1 MLRRSKSIL
10 QIYEETKQYDLVITN
25 DAPLATGLNKL
36 IEKPRLEY
44 FAMTP
49 KQIASKYAV
58 TIYDKLY
65 TKAEIILEITKKT
78 GRSLPEVHQSIEKIF
93 DVWNNT
99 GLIESCELY
108 LMQGEKEFLPLLKQ
122 YPSVELAMEEFNEDY
137 FGNKNIAVAG
147 FELFTELDRQVLPKR
162 NLFTQN
168 ISLFTDEEL
177 KIEKTYIFSSANDL
191 INSTVSII
199 NSENADETAIIL
211 NNESD
216 YLEILKTR
224 LNEKGIICEIRSM
237 ISDDKD
243 TRNFLSFIDA
253 SFSSSDLKVK
263 DILFLETFPDLK
275 IDRKHS
281 QYYLSGYLKNIN
293 PQAALKDICGI
304 MSSIEKYTYSS
315 LLDKMEKMGKKEL
328 TPELRGL
335 IDMLDLS
342 GKKISQKNF
351 NILNYFI
358 KNIDA
363 EISRSR
369 GGVLFV
375 NSKNSA
381 FIDRPVT
388 IFIGMDESWTKTNP
402 DKDYI
407 IKKEEEKKNLD
418 KFQIL
423 LSQGSEKLMFAVKV
437 MKNLPVIPCY
447 YFNILSGTAVRNFE
461 NKFFNP
467 VNIHTPGTEIKFKP
481 VKVAFT
487 KTDCKPLEYISPT
500 SLNNFIAC
508 PKKYSYSRMIPEE
521 DQTYFLKGNLLHS
534 FAELYFHHPEYVKEN
549 FEKIHTQITDA
560 YGIFLKEMNTAIEKT
575 VFRIGMKA
583 IISFIDRM
591 NFRKHRLENP
601 EINKDNLLFKF
612 SGNEK
617 IFSNTEQRL
626 KNAGAGLSGRIDL
639 ASDKYIVDYKS
650 GKNSKSQSSLL
661 KEFRYNRM
669 MESKNPDINFQ
680 TIAYL
685 TAKRDSL
692 PGEIIRF
699 IYFFFLS
706 NINDI
711 IAGNEN
717 PDKSSAEICYI
728 PVSFKDYILSKE
740 CFDKMNEE
748 LISKGNEILMKTGYD
763 EYRKLLE
770 EKFDDEIFFN
780 KDSVINIFQ
789 EAFYDL
795 LLNKLG
801 YTFKDF
807 RKNKEN
813 RFIEDIIQP
822 LLYKLYSIRTG
833 EKGEAYIFRDDAD
846 EFLLLVKKAIAE
858 INAYQKSDFP
868 NQPVFDLRDVCIK
881 CEYLNLCP
889 GNKLWSGNE

>member
-58 TIYDKLY
+58 TIFDKLY

-78 GRSLPEVHQSIEKIF
+78 GRSLPMVHQSIEKIF
-93 DVWNNT
+93 DVWNYT
-99 GLIESCELY
+99 GILENCEIFLS
-108 LMQGEKEFLPLLKQ
+108 GEKEFLPLLKQ

-137 FGNKNIAVAG
+137 FGEKQIAVAG

-162 NLFTQN
+162 NSFAEN

-199 NSENADETAIIL
+199 NNENADETAIIL

-216 YLEILKTR
+216 YLEIIKSR
-224 LNEKGIICEIRSM
+224 LCEKGIRCEIKSM
-237 ISDDKD
+237 ISDDID
-243 TRNFLSFIDA
+243 ARSFLSFIDA
-253 SFSSSDLKVK
+253 SFNSSDLKVK
-263 DILFLETFPDLK
+263 DIIFLETFLDVK
-275 IDRKHS
+275 IDRKYS
-281 QYYLSGYLKNIN
+281 QYYLSGYLKKFN
-293 PQAALKDICGI
+293 PPAALKDICGI
-304 MSSIEKYTYSS
+304 MPSIEKYTYSS
-315 LLDKMEKMGKKEL
+315 LIDKMENMGKREL
-328 TPELRGL
+328 TPELQGL

-342 GKKISQKNF
+342 GKKISQSNF

-363 EISRSR
+363 EINRSR

-388 IFIGMDESWTKTNP
+388 VFIGMDESWTKTNP

-423 LSQGSEKLMFAVKV
+423 LSQGSEKLIFAVKV
-437 MKNLPVIPCY
+437 LKNIPVIPCY

-467 VNIHTPGTEIKFKP
+467 VNIHTPETEYKFKP
-481 VKVAFT
+481 VRVAFM
-487 KTDCKPLEYISPT
+487 KTECKPLEYISPT
-500 SLNNFIAC
+500 SLNNFINC

-521 DQTYFLKGNLLHS
+521 DQTYFLKGTLLHC

-549 FEKIHTQITDA
+549 FEKIHAKITDE

-591 NFRKHRLENP
+591 NFRKQRLENP
-601 EINKDNLLFKF
+601 EINKENLLFEF
-612 SGNEK
+612 SGKEK

-626 KNAGAGLSGRIDL
+626 KNSKAGLSGRIDL
-639 ASDKYIVDYKS
+639 ASDKFIVDYKS

-661 KEFRYNRM
+661 KEFRFEKM
-669 MESKNPDINFQ
+669 MKEKNADLNFQ

-692 PGEIIRF
+692 PGEIISF
-699 IYFFFLS
+699 IYFYFLS

-711 IAGNEN
+711 ISGNEN
-717 PDKSSAEICYI
+717 PDKSLAEVRYI
-728 PVSFKDYILSKE
+728 PFTFKEYILSKE
-740 CFDKMNEE
+740 CFEKLNDELMN
-748 LISKGNEILMKTGYD
+748 SKGNEILMKSGYD

-770 EKFDDEIFFN
+770 DKFDDEIFFN

-801 YTFKDF
+801 YTLKDF
-807 RKNKEN
+807 GKRKDDTFLK
-813 RFIEDIIQP
+813 DIVLP
-822 LLYKLYSIRTG
+822 LLHKLYFIRTG
-833 EKGEAYIFRDDAD
+833 ERGEAYIFKDDAD
-846 EFLLLVKKAIAE
+846 EFLELARKAIDE
-858 INAYQKSDFP
+858 INVYQRTDFP

-881 CEYLNLCP
+881 CDFLNLCP

>member
-10 QIYEETKQYDLVITN
+10 QIYEETKKYDLVITN

-44 FAMTP
+44 FSMTP

-65 TKAEIILEITKKT
+65 TKAEIILEITRKT
-78 GRSLPEVHQSIEKIF
+78 GRPLPVVHQSIEKIF
-93 DVWNNT
+93 DVWNNA
-99 GLIESCELY
+99 GLLENCELH
-108 LMQGEKEFLPLLKQ
+108 LASGEIEFLPLLIK
-122 YPSVELAMEEFNEDY
+122 YPTVELAMEEFNEDF
-137 FGNKNIAVAG
+137 FGNKKIAVAG

-162 NLFTQN
+162 NLFAQN

-177 KIEKTYIFSSANDL
+177 IIEKTYIFSSANDL
-191 INSTVSII
+191 INSTVNII
-199 NSENADETAIIL
+199 NEENADETAIIL

-224 LNEKGIICEIRSM
+224 LSEKGIRCEIRSM
-237 ISDDKD
+237 ISDDMD

-253 SFSSSDLKVK
+253 SFNSSDLKVK
-263 DILFLETFPDLK
+263 DIMFLVSFLDLD

-281 QYYLSGYLKNIN
+281 QYYLSAYLKNIN
-293 PQAALKDICGI
+293 PNAALKEICAL
-304 MSSIEKYTYSS
+304 MPSIEKITYSS
-315 LLDKMEKMGKKEL
+315 LFDRMEKMFKKEFI
-328 TPELRGL
+328 PELRGL

-342 GKKISQKNF
+342 GKKISQANF

-363 EISRSR
+363 EINRSR
-369 GGVLFV
+369 GGILFV

-402 DKDYI
+402 DKEYLN
-407 IKKEEEKKNLD
+407 KKEEERKNLD

-437 MKNLPVIPCY
+437 LKNLPVIPCY

-467 VNIHTPGTEIKFKP
+467 VNIHTPETENKFKP
-481 VKVAFT
+481 VRVSFLK
-487 KTDCKPLEYISPT
+487 KDSKPLESISPT
-500 SLNNFIAC
+500 SLNSFISC
-508 PKKYSYSRMIPEE
+508 PKKYSYSRMIPAV

-534 FAELYFHHPEYVKEN
+534 FAELYFHHPEYVKDN
-549 FEKIHTQITDA
+549 FDKIHAQITDA

-591 NFRKHRLENP
+591 NFRKNELNSP
-601 EINKDNLLFKF
+601 ELTNNNFLFDLSRK
-612 SGNEK
+612 ER
-617 IFSNTEQRL
+617 IFSNTEHWL
-626 KNAGAGLSGRIDL
+626 KNSGGVSGRIDL

-661 KEFRYNRM
+661 KEFRYEKM
-669 MESKNPDINFQ
+669 MEAKNAEINFQ

-685 TAKRDSL
+685 TAMRDSL
-692 PGEIIRF
+692 PGEIISF

-717 PDKSSAEICYI
+717 PDKSVAVIRYI
-728 PVSFKDYILSKE
+728 PVTFKEYILSKE
-740 CFDKMNEE
+740 CFDKMNDE
-748 LISKGNEILMKTGYD
+748 LLNKKNEILLKTGYN
-763 EYRKLLE
+763 EYRKLME
-770 EKFDDEIFFN
+770 AKFDNEIFFN
-780 KDSVINIFQ
+780 KDSVINLFQ

-795 LLNKLG
+795 LFNKLG
-801 YTFKDF
+801 YTLNDFGKRKDATF
-807 RKNKEN
+807 LN
-813 RFIEDIIQP
+813 DIVLP
-822 LLYKLYSIRTG
+822 LALKLYFIRTG
-833 EKGEAYIFRDDAD
+833 EKGEAYIFKDDAD
-846 EFLLLVKKAIAE
+846 KFLLFAKKAIDE
-858 INAYQKSDFP
+858 INVYQKSDFP
-868 NQPVFDLRDVCIK
+868 NQPLFDLRDVCIK
-881 CEYLNLCP
+881 CDFLNLCP